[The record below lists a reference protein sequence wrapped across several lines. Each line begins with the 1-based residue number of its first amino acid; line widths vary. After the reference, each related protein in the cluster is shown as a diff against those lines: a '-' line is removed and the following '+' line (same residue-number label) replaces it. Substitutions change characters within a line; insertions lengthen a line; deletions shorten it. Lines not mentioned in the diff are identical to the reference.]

1 MVKINF
7 KKEED
12 FENFLESFKDTQIE
26 RIELIDL
33 LSPPNRNAGDM
44 AKLLGLTEKDERTKQ
59 ISQPRLKKFFSPSF
73 NNFRKSFGLG
83 DVAFKDL
90 VEKYDVDDEIQ
101 TKTPHRSLSFSL
113 KGGLHGSWAPNGY
126 GKTFAISNI
135 LCVLQQ
141 SVGSSP
147 LDKFNNFL
155 DLTRNE
161 LKEGNRNNRLF
172 NDGWHSTSSGKWQ
185 VSTNLSDQRDN
196 TPKLIPFRQINYL
209 LSNGII
215 ICINLNFS
223 EGIYSDFDLKI
234 TKVAKNFE
242 DSFVID
248 DVKFPVWLSGKG
260 AEVYFDNSEGMS
272 FIEKKIFNMCLIT
285 LTNLKVEYIEIPR
298 LCYQNHTLNGIS
310 EQFIH
315 YFSTLESRYRF
326 FSNAVNSSLNRR
338 KGHTMKELFSKSN
351 SIKKYNRVTKELN
364 SLRNQLDDSIGSK
377 ALSEIEKT
385 ISLNKEEF
393 MVSPRRFIATIDHKF
408 GTYSS
413 KESVEELQDR
423 LADLESAISNRRGK
437 VPIEQY
443 RVQIKELH
451 EKIDFQYQS
460 KNLNKFVQQ
469 LSFMFKESDN
479 MAKISDIGSIFH
491 DIERRFNSV
500 INESSSPWDIEVKLL
515 NWKHEPNGNVFRF
528 DYRDSNES
536 NLHRATWDTLSFGQ
550 KSNFILQSALILE
563 EAINNEEPEWPLQ
576 RFTVIDEPEAG
587 KAESWVSNLTSILR
601 ESNDRLSGRRASS
614 IMILSHRG
622 IVLDSI
628 SDDGTYSL
636 LHNPGTIHEED

>member
-7 KKEED
+7 KNEED
-12 FENFLESFKDTQIE
+12 FENFLESFKGTQIE

-44 AKLLGLTEKDERTKQ
+44 AKLLGLSEKDERPKQ
-59 ISQPRLKKFFSPSF
+59 ISQQKLKKFFSPAF
-73 NNFRKSFGLG
+73 DNFRNSFGLG

-90 VEKYDVDDEIQ
+90 VEKYDVDEDIQ

-135 LCVLQQ
+135 LCILQQ

-260 AEVYFDNSEGMS
+260 KEIYIDNSEDIS
-272 FIEKKIFNMCLIT
+272 FIERKIFDMCLIT

-298 LCYQNHTLNGIS
+298 RCYQDNTLKGIS

-315 YFSTLESRYRF
+315 YFSTLENRYRF
-326 FSNAVNSSLNRR
+326 FSNTVNSSLNRG
-338 KGHTMKELFSKSN
+338 KGRTMKELFSKSN
-351 SIKKYNRVTKELN
+351 SIKKYNQATKTLN
-364 SLRNQLDDSIGSK
+364 SLQSLVIDSIGERAFSK
-377 ALSEIEKT
+377 IEET
-385 ISLNKEEF
+385 IAANKEDF
-393 MVSPRRFIATIDHKF
+393 MTSPQRFRAKIDRNY
-408 GTYSS
+408 GIYYS
-413 KESVEELQDR
+413 KESVDELEDR
-423 LADLESAISNRRGK
+423 LAELENTIRNQQGK
-437 VPIEQY
+437 MPIEEY
-443 RVQIKELH
+443 REQMRKIH
-451 EKIDFQYQS
+451 EKMEIKIQS
-460 KNLNKFVQQ
+460 NNLNEYLKQ
-469 LSFMFKESDN
+469 LSIMFRESDK
-479 MAKISDIGSIFH
+479 MAKINDIGSIFH

-601 ESNDRLSGRRASS
+601 ESNDRLSGRQASS

-628 SDDGTYSL
+628 SNDGTYSL
-636 LHNPGTIHEED
+636 LHNPRIIDENE